1 VSTQHRVRVRLT
13 LPRDLHAQLTALPP
27 ALRSQAAATM
37 LVAAADGVDLHR
49 LIAAVD
55 QLRRLGVVL
64 NQAVHYCYVSGNFDA
79 ASAAAVVAFIQRLRG
94 RS

>member
-1 VSTQHRVRVRLT
+1 MQHRLRVRLT
-13 LPRDLHAQLTALPP
+13 LPRDLHAQFAALPP

-55 QLRRLGVVL
+55 QLRRAGVLL
-64 NQAVHYCYVSGNFDA
+64 NQALHYAYVNGNFDA
-79 ASAAAVVAFIQRLRG
+79 ASAAEVVQFIQRLRG

>member
-1 VSTQHRVRVRLT
+1 MNAQHRLRLRLT
-13 LPRDLHAQLTALPP
+13 LPRDLHARFDELPP

-64 NQAVHYCYVSGNFDA
+64 NQAVHYCYVHGSFDA
-79 ASAAAVVAFIQRLRG
+79 ASAAEVVAFIQRLRG
-94 RS
+94 RP